1 MCQYIDVEA
10 AAAAAA
16 KPGCQAA
23 AQQLLQDGAITR
35 VLQVRWIATGLLLP
49 AALLQ
54 PRPQGEGELSRGR
67 DSFFT

>member
-16 KPGCQAA
+16 KPGCQTA

-35 VLQVRWIATGLLLP
+35 VLQVRWIATGLP
-49 AALLQ
+49 AALVQ
-54 PRPQGEGELSRGR
+54 PRPQGEGELTRGR
-67 DSFFT
+67 ESLFT